1 MLRSAVLRP
10 VIAVAGLLL
19 IFGAAAGAFFW
30 LRGGGLSDP
39 ISRAAAPFD
48 YDLVG
53 WEWRH
58 LANRWLY
65 RIGHVFDGG
74 PSAQEKNDLVRRYFA
89 LADEVASLQRDE
101 IAGNMTVQVPLAEKR
116 REQQSLENKVESIL
130 EERLTRVLEEQGL
143 TTSLPLFSSVR
154 FVFPPVDFEFD
165 RPPAVLAVS
174 PREEIRLERA
184 ILLRSGLSEE
194 DESSLEEKT
203 AATGVSSLVVD
214 IHAVAFYPSAIP
226 TDSSYESTLDSI
238 AHEWL
243 HQYFF
248 FHPLGRSYFRDNE
261 TRTLNETAANI
272 GGRELGRLLAE
283 RFPLDNDASS
293 SASATPQPA
302 PQTPKIDFRKEMHD
316 LRVQV
321 DALLG
326 QGKVQDAETLMED
339 RRKFLAENG
348 YYIRKINQAYFAF
361 NGLYADTPA
370 SVSPIGTKMAELRK
384 DSPSLGEFLRAI
396 SGITSERGLDGLLAR
411 SQGQTLT
418 PP

>member
-1 MLRSAVLRP
+1 MLRPL
-10 VIAVAGLLL
+10 IAIAGLLL
-19 IFGAAAGAFFW
+19 LFGAAASAFLW
-30 LRGGGLSDP
+30 LSNGGPSDP
-39 ISRAAAPFD
+39 TSRAAAPFG
-48 YDLVG
+48 YDLAG

-65 RIGHVFDGG
+65 KIGHLFDDG
-74 PSAQEKNDLVRRYFA
+74 PSVEEENEVVRRYFA
-89 LADEVASLQRDE
+89 LASEVASLERDRA
-101 IAGNMTVQVPLAEKR
+101 AGRLTDETALDEKR
-116 REQQSLENKVESIL
+116 REQQSLENKVEDIL
-130 EERLTRVLEEQGL
+130 EGRLTRILEDEGL

-165 RPPAVLAVS
+165 RPPAVLAIS
-174 PREEIRLERA
+174 PRDEIRLEQA
-184 ILLRSGLSEE
+184 ILLRSGLSAR
-194 DESSLEEKT
+194 DVASLEAET
-203 AATGVSSLVVD
+203 AATGVSSVVLD

-226 TDSSYESTLDSI
+226 SDTTYEAAVDSM

-248 FHPLGRSYFRDNE
+248 FHPLGRNYFHSNV

-272 GGRELGRLLAE
+272 GGRELGQLLRE
-283 RFPLDNDASS
+283 RFPLGESHPP
-293 SASATPQPA
+293 ASAPPSSPQK
-302 PQTPKIDFRKEMHD
+302 PKVDFRKEMRD
-316 LRVQV
+316 LRLQV

-326 QGKVQDAETLMED
+326 AGKIDEAETLMEE

-370 SVSPIGTKMAELRK
+370 SSSPIGPKMMELRQL
-384 DSPSLGEFLRAI
+384 SPSLGEFLRAV
-396 SGITSERGLDGLLAR
+396 SAITSEEELDALLAQR
-411 SQGQTLT
+411 QGQALT

>member
-1 MLRSAVLRP
+1 MRRP
-10 VIAVAGLLL
+10 VVAVAGLLL
-19 IFGAAAGAFFW
+19 IFGAVTGAFFW
-30 LRGGGLSDP
+30 LGSSGPSDP
-39 ISRAAAPFD
+39 ISRAAAPFG

-65 RIGHVFDGG
+65 KVGHLFSEG
-74 PSAQEKNDLVRRYFA
+74 PSVEQENELVRRYFA
-89 LADEVASLQRDE
+89 LASDVAALEHNDA
-101 IAGNMTVQVPLAEKR
+101 AGLADVATLDEKR
-116 REQQSLENKVESIL
+116 REQKGIENRVEDIL
-130 EERLTRVLEEQGL
+130 ERRLTTVLEDEGL

-165 RPPAVLAVS
+165 RPPTVLAVS
-174 PREEIRLERA
+174 PRNEIHLQKA
-184 ILLRSGLSEE
+184 ILLRSGLSAREV
-194 DESSLEEKT
+194 SSLEAET
-203 AATGVSSLVVD
+203 EATGVSSLVVD

-226 TDSSYESTLDSI
+226 SDTTYEAAVDSM

-248 FHPLGRSYFRDNE
+248 FHPLGRSYFDSNA

-272 GGRELGRLLAE
+272 GGRELGRLLRE
-283 RFPLDNDASS
+283 RFPLGESHAP
-293 SASATPQPA
+293 ASAPPA
-302 PQTPKIDFRKEMHD
+302 TPQTPKIDFRKEMRD
-316 LRVQV
+316 LRAQV

-326 QGKVQDAETLMED
+326 EGKVDDAEALMEQ
-339 RRKFLAENG
+339 RREFLAENG

-370 SVSPIGTKMAELRK
+370 SRSPIGPKMTELRQL
-384 DSPSLGEFLRAI
+384 SPSLGVFLRAV
-396 SGITSERGLDGLLAR
+396 SGITSEKELDGLLAR
-411 SQGQTLT
+411 SQEQALT

>member
-1 MLRSAVLRP
+1 MLRPAMLRP
-10 VIAVAGLLL
+10 LIAVAGLLL

-30 LRGGGLSDP
+30 LRSSGPSDP
-39 ISRAAAPFD
+39 ISRAAAPFG
-48 YDLVG
+48 YDLTG

-65 RIGHVFDGG
+65 KIGHLFDDG
-74 PSAQEKNDLVRRYFA
+74 PSLEEENDLVRRYFA
-89 LADEVASLQRDE
+89 LADD
-101 IAGNMTVQVPLAEKR
+101 IAALEREQTAGQAGQATLDEKR
-116 REQQSLENKVESIL
+116 QEQKGIENKVEDIL
-130 EERLTRVLEEQGL
+130 ERRLTRVLEDEGL

-165 RPPAVLAVS
+165 RPPTVLAIS
-174 PREEIRLERA
+174 PRDKISLQQA
-184 ILLRSGLSEE
+184 ILLRSGLSER
-194 DESSLEEKT
+194 DVSSLEART
-203 AATGVSSLVVD
+203 AATGVSSVVLD
-214 IHAVAFYPSAIP
+214 IHAIAFYPSAIP
-226 TDSSYESTLDSI
+226 ADTTYEAAVDSI

-248 FHPLGRSYFRDNE
+248 FHPLGRNYFRSNL

-272 GGRELGRLLAE
+272 GGRELGRLLRE
-283 RFPLDNDASS
+283 RFPLDDVNSP
-293 SASATPQPA
+293 ASAPSPT

-316 LRVQV
+316 LRTQV

-326 QGKVQDAETLMED
+326 EGKVDEAEALMEE
-339 RRKFLAENG
+339 RRQFLAENG

-370 SVSPIGTKMAELRK
+370 SGSPIGPKMTELRQL
-384 DSPSLGEFLRAI
+384 SPSLGEFLRAV
-396 SGITSERGLDGLLAR
+396 SGITSEEDLDRLLAQ
-411 SQGQTLT
+411 SQGQALT

>member
-1 MLRSAVLRP
+1 MLRP
-10 VIAVAGLLL
+10 FIAVAGLVAV
-19 IFGAAAGAFFW
+19 FGVATGAFFW
-30 LRGGGLSDP
+30 LSGSGPSDP
-39 ISRAAAPFD
+39 ISRAAAPFR

-65 RIGHVFDGG
+65 NIGHLFDDG
-74 PSAQEKNDLVRRYFA
+74 PSVEEENETLRRYFA
-89 LADEVASLQRDE
+89 LSDEVTALGRE
-101 IAGNMTVQVPLAEKR
+101 IAGSGLMDAATLDERR
-116 REQQSLENKVESIL
+116 REQQRLENKVEDIL
-130 EERLTRVLEEQGL
+130 EGRLTRVLEDEGL

-165 RPPAVLAVS
+165 RPPTVLAVS
-174 PREEIRLERA
+174 PRDEIRLEQA
-184 ILLRSGLSEE
+184 ILLRSGLTAGEV
-194 DESSLEEKT
+194 SSLEAET
-203 AATGVSSLVVD
+203 AAPGVSSLVVD

-226 TDSSYESTLDSI
+226 SNTTYEAAVDSI

-248 FHPLGRSYFRDNE
+248 FHPLGRSYFDSNV

-272 GGRELGRLLAE
+272 GGRELGRLLRE
-283 RFPLDNDASS
+283 RFPLGESHA
-293 SASATPQPA
+293 SASAPPA
-302 PQTPKIDFRKEMHD
+302 TPQTPKIDFRKEMRD
-316 LRVQV
+316 LRAQV

-326 QGKVQDAETLMED
+326 AGEVDEAEALMEE
-339 RRKFLAENG
+339 RREFLAENG

-370 SVSPIGTKMAELRK
+370 SRSPIGPKMTELRQL
-384 DSPSLGEFLRAI
+384 SPSLWEFLRAV
-396 SGITSERGLDGLLAR
+396 SGITSEEELDGLLAQ
-411 SQGQTLT
+411 SQEQALT

>member
-1 MLRSAVLRP
+1 MLRP
-10 VIAVAGLLL
+10 VIAIAGLLFL
-19 IFGAAAGAFFW
+19 FGAVAGAFLW
-30 LRGGGLSDP
+30 LRAGGPSDP

-65 RIGHVFDGG
+65 KIGHLFDDG
-74 PSAQEKNDLVRRYFA
+74 PSVEEQNEMVRRYFA
-89 LADEVASLQRDE
+89 LADEVASLERDRA
-101 IAGNMTVQVPLAEKR
+101 AGRLSDEAALDEKR
-116 REQQSLENKVESIL
+116 REQQGLENKVEDIL
-130 EERLTRVLEEQGL
+130 ERRLTSVLKDEGL

-165 RPPAVLAVS
+165 RPPTVLAIS
-174 PREEIRLERA
+174 PRDEIRLEQA
-184 ILLRSGLSEE
+184 ILLRSGLSGR
-194 DESSLEEKT
+194 DVSSLEAKT

-214 IHAVAFYPSAIP
+214 IEAVAFYPSAIP
-226 TDSSYESTLDSI
+226 SDTTYQAAVDAM

-248 FHPLGRSYFRDNE
+248 FHPLGRSYFDSNI

-272 GGRELGRLLAE
+272 GGRELGLLLRE
-283 RFPLDNDASS
+283 RFPLGEPHAA
-293 SASATPQPA
+293 ASAPSPSQE
-302 PQTPKIDFRKEMHD
+302 PKIDFRKEMHK
-316 LRVQV
+316 LRTQV
-321 DALLG
+321 DTLLDY
-326 QGKVQDAETLMED
+326 GKVDQAEALMEE
-339 RRKFLAENG
+339 RREFLAENG

-370 SVSPIGTKMAELRK
+370 SGSPIGPKMTELRQL
-384 DSPSLGEFLRAI
+384 SPSLGDFLRAV
-396 SGITSERGLDGLLAR
+396 SGITSEEELDRLLTQ
-411 SQGQTLT
+411 SQGQTPPSGGQALT

>member
-1 MLRSAVLRP
+1 MLRPA
-10 VIAVAGLLL
+10 IAIAGVLL
-19 IFGAAAGAFFW
+19 IFAAAAGAFFW
-30 LRGGGLSDP
+30 LRASGPSDP

-65 RIGHVFDGG
+65 KIGHLFDDG
-74 PSAQEKNDLVRRYFA
+74 PSVEEENDMLRRYFA
-89 LADEVASLQRDE
+89 LAAEVASLERDR
-101 IAGNMTVQVPLAEKR
+101 AAVRLADEAALDDKR
-116 REQQSLENKVESIL
+116 GEQQRLENKVEHIL
-130 EERLTRVLEEQGL
+130 EGRLTRILEDEGL

-165 RPPAVLAVS
+165 RPPTVLAVS
-174 PREEIRLERA
+174 PREEIRLDQA
-184 ILLRSGLSEE
+184 ILLRSGLS
-194 DESSLEEKT
+194 DHDISSLEEET
-203 AATGVSSLVVD
+203 AATGVSSLVVA

-226 TDSSYESTLDSI
+226 TDTTYEAAVESI

-243 HQYFF
+243 HQYLF
-248 FHPLGRSYFRDNE
+248 FHPLGRSYFDSNE

-272 GGRELGRLLAE
+272 GGRELADVLQE
-283 RFPLDNDASS
+283 RFPLGEPHPPA
-293 SASATPQPA
+293 SASTPS
-302 PQTPKIDFRKEMHD
+302 PQTPKIDFREVMHD
-316 LRVQV
+316 LRMQV

-326 QGKVQDAETLMED
+326 EGKVQDAETLMEE
-339 RRKFLAENG
+339 RREFLAENG

-370 SVSPIGTKMAELRK
+370 SDSPIGPKMAELRQL
-384 DSPSLGEFLRAI
+384 SPSVGEFLRSV
-396 SGITSERGLDGLLAR
+396 SGITSEEELDRLLA
-411 SQGQTLT
+411 QKQAEAPT

>member
-1 MLRSAVLRP
+1 MLRPA
-10 VIAVAGLLL
+10 IAIAGLLFL
-19 IFGAAAGAFFW
+19 FGAVTGAFFW
-30 LRGGGLSDP
+30 LSSTGPSDP
-39 ISRAAAPFD
+39 ISRAAAPFG

-65 RIGHVFDGG
+65 KIGHLFGDEASV
-74 PSAQEKNDLVRRYFA
+74 EEENDMVRRYFA
-89 LADEVASLQRDE
+89 LAGDVASLERPDLDRGLSDE
-101 IAGNMTVQVPLAEKR
+101 ATLDEKR
-116 REQQSLENKVESIL
+116 HEQQRLENKVEDIL
-130 EERLTRVLEEQGL
+130 EGRLTAVLEDEGL

-165 RPPAVLAVS
+165 QPPTVLAIS
-174 PREEIRLERA
+174 PRDEIRLQQS
-184 ILLRSGLSEE
+184 ILLRSGLSAREI
-194 DESSLEEKT
+194 SSLESET

-226 TDSSYESTLDSI
+226 SDTSYEAAVDSI

-248 FHPLGRSYFRDNE
+248 FHPLGRSYFDSDL

-272 GGRELGRLLAE
+272 GGRELGLLLRE
-283 RFPLDNDASS
+283 RFPLGEPHAAASTPS
-293 SASATPQPA
+293 PASQK
-302 PQTPKIDFRKEMHD
+302 PKIDFRKEMHK
-316 LRVQV
+316 LRTQV
-321 DALLG
+321 DTLLG
-326 QGKVQDAETLMED
+326 YGKVDEAEALMEE
-339 RRKFLAENG
+339 RRTFLAENG

-370 SVSPIGTKMAELRK
+370 SGSPIGPKMTELLHL
-384 DSPSLGEFLRAI
+384 SPSLGDFLRAV
-396 SGITSERGLDGLLAR
+396 SGIASEEELDRLLTQ
-411 SQGQTLT
+411 SQEQVVT